1 MNIQKTTTPHP
12 FNRIKAIVTSYV
24 CVNAFHPMRWA
35 SELLNVRYFIFR
47 QAVCSQLRCIYGHRV
62 MCVKFVNLRQNFT
75 SLLSSVWLTFIQIM
89 LSFSIMH
96 IFSFVSQWFCSLCC
110 RCLLALFVSTL
121 FLSLLCI
128 RSPACT
134 DMLNRNLSGKKG
146 ICVEPIF

>member
-12 FNRIKAIVTSYV
+12 FNRIKAIVTSYI
-24 CVNAFHPMRWA
+24 CVNAIHPMRWA

-47 QAVCSQLRCIYGHRV
+47 QAVCSQLRCIYGHRA

-96 IFSFVSQWFCSLCC
+96 IFSLHFSMVLFVMLPLS
-110 RCLLALFVSTL
+110 LALFVSIP
-121 FLSLLCI
+121 FFCRCFVSVRQRARIYSIAICQKKENLC
-128 RSPACT
+128 
-134 DMLNRNLSGKKG
+134 
-146 ICVEPIF
+146 